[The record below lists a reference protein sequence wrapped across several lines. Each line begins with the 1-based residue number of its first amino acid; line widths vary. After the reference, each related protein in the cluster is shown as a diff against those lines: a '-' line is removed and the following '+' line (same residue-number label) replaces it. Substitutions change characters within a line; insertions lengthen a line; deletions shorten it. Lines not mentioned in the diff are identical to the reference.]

1 MAPRVGWLVLTT
13 VLFAGAASAQ
23 VTPALDYTAP
33 DDTPSVRVGGTLFGD
48 YSYTLAPETID
59 ADGHRYNAN
68 GFNISRAYLNVAGQ
82 LNHLLA
88 FRITP
93 DVVRETGS
101 GSSLNG
107 RMSVYLKYG
116 YVQLNLDDW
125 LWRGTHVRAGM
136 IQTPYVEFEESI
148 YRYRFQGSVFADREG
163 YLPSSDYGIS
173 FRTQLPKGYGE
184 AVGGLYNGEG
194 FARFEANDQK
204 AVQVRGT
211 VRPFPNADAARGLR
225 LTVFYDADHYTG
237 NAERRRAIG
246 LASFEHR
253 FVNLGAQYLD
263 ASDRSSRS
271 AAPVDSTGYS
281 FWITP
286 RAPLGAVPVAPPAGV
301 VRASLEGLFRFD
313 RRRPDRA
320 NDSVKDR
327 WIVGVAYWPSMR
339 VASVSAAFLLDYEL
353 VRYRRFAMPQPDE
366 KRLALHMLVS
376 F

>member
-1 MAPRVGWLVLTT
+1 M
-13 VLFAGAASAQ
+13 
-23 VTPALDYTAP
+23 
-33 DDTPSVRVGGTLFGD
+33 
-48 YSYTLAPETID
+48 
-59 ADGHRYNAN
+59 
-68 GFNISRAYLNVAGQ
+68 
-82 LNHLLA
+82 
-88 FRITP
+88 
-93 DVVRETGS
+93 
-101 GSSLNG
+101 
-107 RMSVYLKYG
+107 
-116 YVQLNLDDW
+116 
-125 LWRGTHVRAGM
+125 
-136 IQTPYVEFEESI
+136 
-148 YRYRFQGSVFADREG
+148 
-163 YLPSSDYGIS
+163 
-173 FRTQLPKGYGE
+173 
-184 AVGGLYNGEG
+184 
-194 FARFEANDQK
+194 
-204 AVQVRGT
+204 RGT

-263 ASDRSSRS
+263 AADRSNRS
-271 AAPVDSTGYS
+271 TAHVDSTGYS

-327 WIVGVAYWPSMR
+327 WIAGVAYWPSMR